1 MLAVKC
7 VPLSSECD
15 RGSPMVDEKRTVSKY
30 SFHTSR
36 KLVSPWHWEVKHDPL
51 VDTEIDMQI
60 FAKKCQCSYFPFVRE
75 CWVTESEPFFVFIN
89 YITKLFAK
97 VADSPTGEF
106 RNSCTKRE
114 ASHLGHIVLMPSRTY
129 RIMRFHLRM
138 PSPLTASPSGSGPL
152 QYF

>member
-1 MLAVKC
+1 M
-7 VPLSSECD
+7 
-15 RGSPMVDEKRTVSKY
+15 MDEKRTVNKY

-36 KLVSPWHWEVKHDPL
+36 KLVSLWLLEVKHDPL
-51 VDTEIDMQI
+51 VDTEIEMQI
-60 FAKKCQCSYFPFVRE
+60 FAKKCQCPYFRFVRE
-75 CWVTESEPFFVFIN
+75 CWVTELEPLFVLIY

-97 VADSPTGEF
+97 VADSPTGRF

-114 ASHLGHIVLMPSRTY
+114 ADHLGHIVLMPSRTY

-138 PSPLTASPSGSGPL
+138 PSPLTASSSGSGPL